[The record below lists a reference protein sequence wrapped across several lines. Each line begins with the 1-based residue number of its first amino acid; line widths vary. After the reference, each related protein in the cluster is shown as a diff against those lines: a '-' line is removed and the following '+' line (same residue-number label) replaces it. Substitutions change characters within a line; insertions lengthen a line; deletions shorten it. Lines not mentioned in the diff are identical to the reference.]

1 MLPWELRRLGNTSS
15 IRTLKYFENLT
26 TLIKYL
32 DKTIL
37 NHLAI
42 AKKQKSAVN
51 VLLFA
56 PTFVKKFA
64 PEFANSPAK
73 SG

>member
-1 MLPWELRRLGNTSS
+1 M
-15 IRTLKYFENLT
+15 Y
-26 TLIKYL
+26 
-32 DKTIL
+32 
-37 NHLAI
+37 LAI

-64 PEFANSPAK
+64 PEFANRPAK
-73 SG
+73 EWVNLYIFIYQIYRRLEGPPDTT

>member
-1 MLPWELRRLGNTSS
+1 M
-15 IRTLKYFENLT
+15 Y
-26 TLIKYL
+26 
-32 DKTIL
+32 
-37 NHLAI
+37 LAI

-64 PEFANSPAK
+64 PEFANRPAK
-73 SG
+73 EWVNLYLTLFINFTAD